1 MYGRLLLLIR
11 FALPLVIGFWA
22 VICLLAMLLAMLVMN
37 TPSWA
42 AEPTESE
49 AVQIVGLVPAP
60 PFAMKDSEGNW
71 EGIAV
76 DLWRHVAHDLGL
88 RFELQEMAIP
98 DLVAGLQ
105 QGN

>member
-1 MYGRLLLLIR
+1 MRGWMYGRLFLLIR
-11 FALPLVIGFWA
+11 VALPLVISFWA
-22 VICLLAMLLAMLVMN
+22 VICLLAMLATN
-37 TPSWA
+37 TQSWA
-42 AEPTESE
+42 AELVDSE

-98 DLVAGLQ
+98 DLVAG
-105 QGN
+105 